1 MGLNILIG
9 NMVKH
14 NNVIQS
20 SHLRKHWNKRI
31 VRCFFNK
38 KAHKKVRADKRA
50 KKATANFPRPISKL
64 RPLVFAMT
72 QKYAGKVKFGRGF
85 SLAELKEAKLT
96 PQYAQSVGISVDH
109 RRHNKNADMQ
119 DANVKRL
126 NDYKAKLILFP
137 KHEGKLKKGEIADS
151 SKEKVKAAAQNKPS
165 GVFALP
171 AVVKGEVATEKITKE
186 MASAKIYQKLRQER
200 VNARY
205 EGLRIKR
212 AKEAEEK
219 KK

>member
-72 QKYAGKVKFGRGF
+72 QKFAGKVKFGRGF
-85 SLAELKEAKLT
+85 TLAELKEAKLT
-96 PQYAQSVGISVDH
+96 PAFAQTVGISVDH

-151 SKEKVKAAAQNKPS
+151 SKEKVKAAAQNKTS
-165 GVFALP
+165 GVLALP
-171 AVVKGEVATEKITKE
+171 TVVKGEVATEKITKE

-200 VNARY
+200 INARY
-205 EGLRIKR
+205 EGKRVKR

>member
-1 MGLNILIG
+1 MNILIG

-96 PQYAQSVGISVDH
+96 PAFAQSVGISVDH

-137 KHEGKLKKGEIADS
+137 KHDGKLKKGPIPDS
-151 SKEKVKAAAQNKPS
+151 TAEKVKSASQNKVT

-171 AVVKGEVATEKITKE
+171 AVDKSQGEKVAISKE
-186 MASAKIYQKLRQER
+186 MKDQKTYLKLRQAR
-200 VNARY
+200 VDQRY
-205 EGLRIKR
+205 EGKRIAA
-212 AKEAEEK
+212 AKKAEDAK
-219 KK
+219 K

>member
-1 MGLNILIG
+1 
-9 NMVKH
+9 MVKH
-14 NNVIQS
+14 NNVLQS
-20 SHLRKHWNKRI
+20 SHLRKHWNKQARL
-31 VRCFFNK
+31 VKCFFNK
-38 KAHKKVRADKRA
+38 KAHKKIRADNRA
-50 KKATANFPRPISKL
+50 KKATAVFPRPISKL
-64 RPLVFAMT
+64 RPIVKGQT
-72 QKYAGKVKFGRGF
+72 RKYAGKVKFGRGF
-85 SLAELKEAKLT
+85 SLAELKDAKLT
-96 PQYAQSVGISVDH
+96 PAFAQSVGICVDH

-151 SKEKVKAAAQNKPS
+151 SKEKVKAAAQNKTS

-200 VNARY
+200 INARY
-205 EGLRIKR
+205 EGIRVKR

>member
-1 MGLNILIG
+1 
-9 NMVKH
+9 MVKH
-14 NNVIQS
+14 NNIIQS

-50 KKATANFPRPISKL
+50 KKATAMFPRPLSKL

-85 SLAELKEAKLT
+85 SLAELKDAKLT
-96 PQYAQSVGISVDH
+96 PAFAQTVGISVDH

-126 NDYKAKLILFP
+126 TDYKAKLILFP

-151 SKEKVKAAAQNKPS
+151 TAEKVKSASQNKVS

-171 AVVKGEVATEKITKE
+171 AVDKSMGVEK
-186 MASAKIYQKLRQER
+186 SAVSKDMKAEKTYAKLRQAR
-200 VNARY
+200 INKRY
-205 EGLRIKR
+205 EGKRILA
-212 AKEAEEK
+212 AKKAEDAK
-219 KK
+219 K

>member
-1 MGLNILIG
+1 
-9 NMVKH
+9 MVKH
-14 NNVIQS
+14 NNVLQS

-50 KKATANFPRPISKL
+50 KKATAMFPRPISKL

-72 QKYAGKVKFGRGF
+72 QKFAGKVKFGRGF

-96 PQYAQSVGISVDH
+96 PAFAQTVGISVDH

-126 NDYKAKLILFP
+126 TDYKAKLILFP
-137 KHEGKLKKGEIADS
+137 KHEGKLKKGEIPDS
-151 SKEKVKAAAQNKPS
+151 TAEKVKAASQNVVS

-171 AVVKGEVATEKITKE
+171 AVDKTIGTEKSAISKE
-186 MASAKIYQKLRQER
+186 MKTQKTYLKLRQAR
-200 VNARY
+200 IDQRY
-205 EGLRIKR
+205 EGKRILA
-212 AKEAEEK
+212 AKKAEEAK
-219 KK
+219 K

>member
-1 MGLNILIG
+1 LFLLLNILIG

-14 NNVIQS
+14 NNVLQS
-20 SHLRKHWNKRI
+20 SHLRKHWQRRVK
-31 VRCFFNK
+31 CFFNK
-38 KAHKKVRADKRA
+38 KAHKKIRSDNRA
-50 KKATANFPRPISKL
+50 KKATAMFPRPISKL
-64 RPLVFAMT
+64 RPLVTCQT
-72 QKYAGKVKFGRGF
+72 QKFAGKVKFGRGF

-96 PQYAQSVGISVDH
+96 PAFAQTVGISVDH
-109 RRHNKNADMQ
+109 RRHNKSADMQ

-151 SKEKVKAAAQNKPS
+151 SAEKVKAAAQNKTT
-165 GVFALP
+165 GVFGLP
-171 AVVKGEVATEKITKE
+171 AVDKSLEKAALTKE
-186 MASAKIYQKLRQER
+186 MKAQKTYAKLRQAR
-200 VNARY
+200 IDARY
-205 EGLRIKR
+205 NGKRIKA

>member
-1 MGLNILIG
+1 
-9 NMVKH
+9 MVKH

-50 KKATANFPRPISKL
+50 KKATASFPRPISKL

-96 PQYAQSVGISVDH
+96 PA
-109 RRHNKNADMQ
+109 
-119 DANVKRL
+119 
-126 NDYKAKLILFP
+126 
-137 KHEGKLKKGEIADS
+137 
-151 SKEKVKAAAQNKPS
+151 
-165 GVFALP
+165 FA
-171 AVVKGEVATEKITKE
+171 
-186 MASAKIYQKLRQER
+186 
-200 VNARY
+200 
-205 EGLRIKR
+205 
-212 AKEAEEK
+212 
-219 KK
+219 

>member
-1 MGLNILIG
+1 MG
-9 NMVKH
+9 
-14 NNVIQS
+14 VIQS

-38 KAHKKVRADKRA
+38 KVRADKRA
-50 KKATANFPRPISKL
+50 KKATASFPRPISKL

-96 PQYAQSVGISVDH
+96 PALAQSVGIAVDH
-109 RRHNKNADMQ
+109 RRHNKSADMQ

-126 NDYKAKLILFP
+126 TDYKAKLILFP
-137 KHEGKLKKGEIADS
+137 KHEGKLKKGEIPDS
-151 SKEKVKAAAQNKPS
+151 TAEKVKKAAQVKTT

-171 AVVKGEVATEKITKE
+171 PVDKTTGEKASITKE
-186 MASAKIYQKLRQER
+186 MKAEKTYLKLRQAR
-200 VNARY
+200 VDQRY
-205 EGLRIKR
+205 EGKRIAA
-212 AKEAEEK
+212 AKKAEDAK
-219 KK
+219 K

>member
-1 MGLNILIG
+1 M
-9 NMVKH
+9 
-14 NNVIQS
+14 
-20 SHLRKHWNKRI
+20 
-31 VRCFFNK
+31 
-38 KAHKKVRADKRA
+38 
-50 KKATANFPRPISKL
+50 FPRPISKL
-64 RPLVFAMT
+64 RPLVTCQT
-72 QKYAGKVKFGRGF
+72 QKFAGKVKFGRGF

-96 PQYAQSVGISVDH
+96 PAFAQTVGICVDH
-109 RRHNKNADMQ
+109 RRHNKSADMQ

-151 SKEKVKAAAQNKPS
+151 TAEKVKKAAQVKTA

-171 AVVKGEVATEKITKE
+171 AVDKSMEKASLTKE
-186 MASAKIYQKLRQER
+186 MKAQKTYAKLRQ
-200 VNARY
+200 ARINKRY
-205 EGLRIKR
+205 NGKRIKA

>member
-1 MGLNILIG
+1 LNILIG

-14 NNVIQS
+14 NNIIQS

-38 KAHKKVRADKRA
+38 MAHKKVRADKRA
-50 KKATANFPRPISKL
+50 KKATAMFPRPLSKL

-72 QKYAGKVKFGRGF
+72 QKFAGKVKFGRGF
-85 SLAELKEAKLT
+85 SLAELKDAKLT
-96 PQYAQSVGISVDH
+96 PAFAQTVGISVDH

-126 NDYKAKLILFP
+126 TDYKAKLILFP

-151 SKEKVKAAAQNKPS
+151 TAEKVKSASQNKVS

-171 AVVKGEVATEKITKE
+171 AVDKSMGVEK
-186 MASAKIYQKLRQER
+186 SAVSKDMKAEKTYAKLRQAR
-200 VNARY
+200 INKRY
-205 EGLRIKR
+205 EGKRILA
-212 AKEAEEK
+212 AKKAEDAK
-219 KK
+219 K